1 VALFATM
8 PFEELAGLVVSDFG
22 CVDLGH
28 QLVGSSDIEDTT
40 FAFLHHGLQQAST
53 RHPNP

>member
-1 VALFATM
+1 MALFATM